1 MRAAPLKVAEWM
13 ERQATRNESRATSER
28 FESLKAAYLADAKN
42 YRAMAKDIRTALAEL
57 EVAE

>member
-1 MRAAPLKVAEWM
+1 MKVAEWM